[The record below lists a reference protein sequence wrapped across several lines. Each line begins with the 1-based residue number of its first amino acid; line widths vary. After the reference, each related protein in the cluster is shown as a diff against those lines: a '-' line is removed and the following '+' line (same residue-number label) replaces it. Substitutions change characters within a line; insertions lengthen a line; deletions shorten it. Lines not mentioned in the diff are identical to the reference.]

1 MATTTATNHYDKLA
15 VITSKL
21 SDLVFHLVAVLDR
34 CTLTA
39 IRKADE
45 LRVIRHQQ
53 AIEAAETA
61 LWHAVQAEEGLG
73 TKHAAERA
81 ACRSEVLQAEQRLC
95 ELDASY
101 VAQHLDTKLV
111 KVYDAQ

>member
-1 MATTTATNHYDKLA
+1 MAKNFYETRAA
-15 VITSKL
+15 ITSKL
-21 SDLVFHLVAVLDR
+21 SSWAFSLCAVLDR
-34 CTLTA
+34 QTRIA
-39 IRKADE
+39 IEKADE
-45 LRVIRHQQ
+45 LRMSRHQQ

-81 ACRSEVLQAEQRLC
+81 AARSEVLQAEQRLC

-111 KVYDAQ
+111 KVYDGN

>member
-1 MATTTATNHYDKLA
+1 MQKNYHDHRAAISSTLSSLAYAICLKLDAYTA
-15 VITSKL
+15 
-21 SDLVFHLVAVLDR
+21 R
-34 CTLTA
+34 CIEKADAL
-39 IRKADE
+39 RKAT
-45 LRVIRHQQ
+45 HQK

-81 ACRSEVLQAEQRLC
+81 TARSAVLQAEQRLC

-101 VAQHLDTKLV
+101 VAQHLNTNLV
-111 KVYDAQ
+111 KGYDAG

>member
-1 MATTTATNHYDKLA
+1 MTKNYHDHRAAIA
-15 VITSKL
+15 SKL
-21 SDLVFHLVAVLDR
+21 SGWAFALSAALDR
-34 CTLTA
+34 QTRIA
-39 IRKADE
+39 IEKADE
-45 LRVIRHQQ
+45 LRMKRHQQ

-73 TKHAAERA
+73 TKHAAERSA
-81 ACRSEVLQAEQRLC
+81 ARYEVLQAEQRLC

-111 KVYDAQ
+111 KVYDAN

>member
-1 MATTTATNHYDKLA
+1 MATNRYDTIATITT
-15 VITSKL
+15 KL
-21 SDLVFHLVAVLDR
+21 SNLAFHLVAVLDR
-34 CTLTA
+34 CTLA
-39 IRKADE
+39 AVHKADA
-45 LRVIRHQQ
+45 LRMSRHHQ

-81 ACRSEVLQAEQRLC
+81 AARSEVLQAEQRLC

-111 KVYDAQ
+111 KVYDGN

>member
-1 MATTTATNHYDKLA
+1 MSKNFYDTSA
-15 VITSKL
+15 AITSKL
-21 SDLVFHLVAVLDR
+21 SSWAFSLCAVLDR
-34 CTLTA
+34 QTRIA
-39 IRKADE
+39 IEKADARRKA
-45 LRVIRHQQ
+45 LHQK

-73 TKHAAERA
+73 TKHAAERSEA
-81 ACRSEVLQAEQRLC
+81 RSDVLRAEQRLC

-111 KVYDAQ
+111 KVYDAN

>member
-1 MATTTATNHYDKLA
+1 MSKNFYDTRA
-15 VITSKL
+15 AITSKL
-21 SDLVFHLVAVLDR
+21 SSWAFSLCAVLDR
-34 CTLTA
+34 QTRIA
-39 IRKADE
+39 IEKAGE
-45 LRVIRHQQ
+45 LRMARHQQ

-81 ACRSEVLQAEQRLC
+81 SARSEVLQAEQRLC

-101 VAQHLDTKLV
+101 VAQYLEV
-111 KVYDAQ
+111 KRKEV

>member
-1 MATTTATNHYDKLA
+1 MSKNFYDTRA
-15 VITSKL
+15 AITSKL
-21 SDLVFHLVAVLDR
+21 SSLAFALCAVLDR
-34 CTLTA
+34 QTHIA
-39 IRKADE
+39 IEKADE
-45 LRVIRHQQ
+45 LRKARHQQ

-81 ACRSEVLQAEQRLC
+81 AARSEVLQAEQRLC

-101 VAQHLDTKLV
+101 VAQHMDTKLV
-111 KVYDAQ
+111 KVYDAN

>member
-1 MATTTATNHYDKLA
+1 MSKNFYDTRA
-15 VITSKL
+15 AISFKL
-21 SDLVFHLVAVLDR
+21 SSLSYSLCVKLDAYTVR
-34 CTLTA
+34 CREKADAL
-39 IRKADE
+39 RKAA
-45 LRVIRHQQ
+45 HQE

-81 ACRSEVLQAEQRLC
+81 AARSEVLQAEQRLC

-101 VAQHLDTKLV
+101 VAQHLEVKLKAV
-111 KVYDAQ
+111 